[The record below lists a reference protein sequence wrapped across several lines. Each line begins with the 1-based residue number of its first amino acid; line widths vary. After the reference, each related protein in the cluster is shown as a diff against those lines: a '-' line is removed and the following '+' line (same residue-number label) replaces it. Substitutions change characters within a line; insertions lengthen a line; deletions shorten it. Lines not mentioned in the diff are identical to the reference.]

1 MKFTVETR
9 FHGRQW
15 IATLR
20 TGEMIG
26 EDSDENLSVV
36 DHAPDERI
44 AIMRV
49 LHQVR
54 FEGDPDPA
62 VRRRPNLDTP

>member
-15 IATLR
+15 VATLNR
-20 TGEMIG
+20 RDDP
-26 EDSDENLSVV
+26 EDSDANLSVV
-36 DHAPDERI
+36 DHAADERT
-44 AIMRV
+44 AIMRT

-62 VRRRPNLDTP
+62 ARRRPNLDTP